1 MQLNFYSGVNAEVSD
16 LLDIF
21 RRADQSDYSLMDS
34 HLKPVVSICA
44 VSAWTFPDCES
55 KSLGGMADRAV
66 GLELLV
72 LSTIHEASSDYIA
85 LLPFSKALSSVEDRV
100 KRIFCGFCSPSNS
113 LPFDLV

>member
-1 MQLNFYSGVNAEVSD
+1 VKLNFYSGVDAEVSD
-16 LLDIF
+16 FLDIF
-21 RRADQSDYSLMDS
+21 RWADQSNNSLMDS
-34 HLKPVVSICA
+34 HLKPVESICA

-55 KSLGGMADRAV
+55 KSLCGMADRAV

-72 LSTIHEASSDYIA
+72 LCAIYEACSDYIA
-85 LLPFSKALSSVEDRV
+85 ILPFSKALSSVEDRV